1 MLVFA
6 LTACAMT
13 ACNLTGC
20 SMAPPLKIPEVNV
33 ATGYKESGPWVNA
46 QPADEFSRGDWWKL
60 YNDQQLDALEQKLI
74 ANSPDLAA
82 AVAHYMQAEAVSK
95 QLNAQLLP
103 QVNAVAGAQRN
114 DLSDRRP
121 LRNSTSGSYYNDFT
135 LGLQASYEVDLWG
148 RVHDLVA
155 SGKATAQAEQA
166 NLESVRLSL
175 QAELA
180 QQYIALRGL
189 DQQIA
194 LLRDTVVAYRKTLE
208 LTTAR
213 YDGGIA
219 PRLDVARARTQY
231 ETAQS
236 QVEQALAQRAL
247 TEHAIAALLGESASN
262 FSIAASADVIT
273 IPAIPVGVPSALLQ
287 RRPDI
292 AAAQR
297 TVAAANASVG
307 VAKTAFFPSLTL
319 GGALGFESSS
329 LSTLIAAPSTFWAI
343 GPSALLTLFDS
354 GKRKA
359 QVEQAQSVLD
369 ESGAKYRSVVI
380 AAFQQVED
388 NLALLNH
395 YQSAAASQQSAVT
408 AAKQALD
415 YSSSRYKEGASS
427 YLDVTASQ
435 TDALQTQRDLLT
447 LETLRL
453 HASVDLI
460 RALGGGWQTHS

>member
-1 MLVFA
+1 ML
-6 LTACAMT
+6 
-13 ACNLTGC
+13 
-20 SMAPPLKIPEVNV
+20 VNV
-33 ATGYKESGPWVNA
+33 AGSSKESGPWVNA
-46 QPADEFSRGDWWKL
+46 QPADDLSRGEWWKL

-74 ANSPDLAA
+74 SNSPDLAA
-82 AVAHYMQAEAVSK
+82 AVAHYLQAEAISK
-95 QLNAQLLP
+95 QLNAQILP
-103 QVNAVAGAQRN
+103 QVIAVAGAQRN

-121 LRNSTSGSYYNDFT
+121 LRNSAGGSYYNDFSV
-135 LGLQASYEVDLWG
+135 GVQASYEIDLWG
-148 RVHDLVA
+148 RVRDLVA
-155 SGKATAQAEQA
+155 SGKATEQAEQA
-166 NLESVRLSL
+166 NLESLRLSL

-194 LLRDTVVAYRKTLE
+194 LLRDTVVAYSKTLE

-236 QVEQALAQRAL
+236 RVEQALAQRAL
-247 TEHAIAALLGESASN
+247 TEHAIAALLGESASA
-262 FSIAASADVIT
+262 FSITASTDVIT
-273 IPAIPVGVPSALLQ
+273 IPSIPVGVPSTLLQ

-297 TVAAANASVG
+297 RVAAANASVG
-307 VAKTAFFPSLTL
+307 VAKTVFFPSLTL
-319 GGALGFESSS
+319 GGALGFESNS
-329 LSTLIAAPSTFWAI
+329 LSTLIAAPSMFWAI
-343 GPSALLTLFDS
+343 GPGALLTLFDS

-380 AAFQQVED
+380 SAFQQVED
-388 NLALLNH
+388 NLALLHH
-395 YQSAAASQQSAVT
+395 YQSAAQSQQSAVA

-415 YSSSRYKEGASS
+415 YSSSRYREGASS
-427 YLDVTASQ
+427 YLDVTTSQ
-435 TDALQTQRDLLT
+435 TDALQTQRDLLS

-460 RALGGGWQTHS
+460 RALGGGWQAHS

>member
-1 MLVFA
+1 MNIAVARTSLLLFA
-6 LTACAMT
+6 LSA
-13 ACNLTGC
+13 C

-33 ATGYKESGPWVNA
+33 ASSYKEGAPWTTA
-46 QPADEFSRGDWWKL
+46 QPADELPRGDWWKL
-60 YNDQQLDALEQKLI
+60 YNDQELDALEQKLM

-95 QLNAQLLP
+95 QLKAQLLP
-103 QVNAVAGAQRN
+103 QIDGVAGAQRN

-121 LRNSTSGSYYNDFT
+121 LRNTTSGSYYNDFT
-135 LGLQASYEVDLWG
+135 LGVQASYEVDLWG

-166 NLESVRLSL
+166 NLESIRLSL

-194 LLRDTVVAYRKTLE
+194 LLRDTVVAYKKTLD

-219 PRLDVARARTQY
+219 PKLDVARARTQY

-236 QVEQALAQRAL
+236 QVEQSLAQRAL
-247 TEHAIAALLGESASN
+247 TEHAIAALLGDSAST
-262 FSIAASADVIT
+262 FSIAARTDVIA
-273 IPAIPVGVPSALLQ
+273 IPVIPVGVPSTLLQ

-307 VAKTAFFPSLTL
+307 VAKTAFFPALTL
-319 GGALGFESSS
+319 GGALGFESTS
-329 LSTLIAAPSTFWAI
+329 LSTLIAAPGTFWAI
-343 GPSALLTLFDS
+343 GPTALLTLFDG

-359 QVEQAQSVLD
+359 QVAQAQSVLD
-369 ESGAKYRSVVI
+369 ESGAKYRGVVI
-380 AAFQQVED
+380 TAFQQVED

-395 YQSAAASQQSAVT
+395 YQSAATSQQSAVD

-415 YSSSRYKEGASS
+415 YSTSRYKEGAAS

-447 LETLRL
+447 LDTLRL

-460 RALGGGWQTHS
+460 RALGGGWQAHS